1 MVCFLILLLGIDCYG
16 FKHLQFH
23 MSWVLSTILCINL
36 GNFFSNMYLIDIF
49 VIKKY
54 NFVIKK
60 YYFGSKLLKSPIF
73 FIYFP

>member
-1 MVCFLILLLGIDCYG
+1 MVCFLILLSGINCFS

-23 MSWVLSTILCINL
+23 ILWVLSIVLCINL

-54 NFVIKK
+54 
-60 YYFGSKLLKSPIF
+60 YFGSKHQKSPIF